1 VAIFLP
7 VARYFIR
14 LSYKGT
20 AYQGW
25 QVQPHTT
32 ATVQHFLN
40 EKLSMLLREPIGCTG
55 CGRTDTGVHARE
67 FFAHFDFGGV
77 IPENAER
84 FVYHLNSVLPKDIA
98 VQQLYK
104 MHDTAHA
111 RFDATFRSYEYH
123 LVRRKDAF
131 NDHMAWENRDVLNA
145 DVMNEAAAIIL
156 QYEDFGAF
164 CKAGSDVK
172 TTLCRV
178 TKASWFDAGDYLVFE
193 ITANRFLRNMVRAIV
208 GTLVDAGRGK
218 IKPEDMH
225 RIIQSGD
232 RSEAGQSVPAH
243 GLYLTKVEYP
253 LDYKL

>member
-1 VAIFLP
+1 MS
-7 VARYFIR
+7 RYFLR
-14 LSYKGT
+14 LAYKGT

-40 EKLSMLLREPIGCTG
+40 EKLSMLLREPVEVTG

-67 FFAHFDFGGV
+67 FFAHFDFDGT
-77 IPENAER
+77 IPENDER
-84 FVYHLNSVLPKDIA
+84 FVYHLNAVLPKDIA
-98 VQQLYK
+98 VQQLYR
-104 MHDTAHA
+104 MPENAHA
-111 RFDATFRSYEYH
+111 RFDAVARSYEYH
-123 LVRRKDAF
+123 IVRRKDAF
-131 NDHMAWENRDVLNA
+131 NDHLAWENRDLL
-145 DVMNEAAAIIL
+145 DEDRMNAAAKILL

-172 TTLCRV
+172 TTLCRI
-178 TKASWFDAGDYLVFE
+178 TKAKWFSASDYLVFE

-218 IKPEDMH
+218 IEVEEMH
-225 RIIQSGD
+225 RIIQSGN

-243 GLYLTKVEYP
+243 GLYLTKVDYPEEYN
-253 LDYKL
+253 LS